1 VSAPFVLFGA
11 SQLIAMAASFVLP
24 AVLAVAFRPR
34 THPKA
39 DRALRWSMAAL
50 MTANWFAWMFLLY
63 RKGWLGPGNEF
74 PLNLCDWA
82 TVATVA
88 TLIYPNQRSF
98 ELAYFWA
105 LAGTL
110 QGMITPDVQYDFPDV
125 EFILFFVFHGG
136 IIASVL
142 YMTFGLGW
150 RPTPASLPRVIVWS
164 LFYAAVAGL
173 FDWLL
178 RTNYGFL
185 RAKPPFAS
193 VFNFMPDWPWYI
205 PVLIALGLLSTLV
218 YYAPFFIKDWILD
231 KRPGHSSRSQSAGA
245 P

>member
-1 VSAPFVLFGA
+1 MSAPFVLFGA
-11 SQLIAMAASFVLP
+11 SHLAAIAASFVLP
-24 AVLAVAFRPR
+24 VVVAIAFRAR
-34 THPKA
+34 SHPSA
-39 DRALRWSMAAL
+39 DRVLRWSMAAL

-63 RKGWLGPGNEF
+63 EKGWLGPGNEY

-88 TLIYPNQRSF
+88 TLIYPNQRSY

-105 LAGTL
+105 LSGTL
-110 QGMITPDVQYDFPDV
+110 QGMITPDVKLDFPDS
-125 EFILFFVFHGG
+125 EFVLFFVFHDG

-142 YMTFGLGW
+142 YMTFSLGW
-150 RPTPASLPRVIVWS
+150 RPYPASLPRVIGWS
-164 LFYAAVAGL
+164 LFYAAIAGL
-173 FDWLL
+173 FDRLL
-178 RTNYGFL
+178 GTNYGFL

-205 PVLIALGLLSTLV
+205 PVLVGLGLLSTVV
-218 YYAPFFIKDWILD
+218 YYAPFFIKDWL
-231 KRPGHSSRSQSAGA
+231 RVERHARGSQSIGV